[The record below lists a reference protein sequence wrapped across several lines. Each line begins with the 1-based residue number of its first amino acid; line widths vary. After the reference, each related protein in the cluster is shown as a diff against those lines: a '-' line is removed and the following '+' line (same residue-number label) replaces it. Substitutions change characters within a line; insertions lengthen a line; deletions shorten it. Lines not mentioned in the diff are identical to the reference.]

1 DELFFS
7 FFGFR
12 TFDSCCGK
20 CLCFVPQAQQDI
32 TLQQIPEIWKD
43 LNVPWRLS
51 LNGNSLEEITV
62 FPPLKN
68 LTALSFRYNKIT
80 KIADN
85 AFLNLT
91 SLVSLDLSHNNLTAE
106 SFHSNTFQGPYAD
119 MIPNPIP
126 LEELDLSFNQIKR
139 LPKDVFH
146 HLKKLKYLKLS
157 HNDFMDLSTTTAQAL
172 SEIQTLEK
180 LDLSY
185 TKLLRLPDHFFAELG
200 QVKRGLLWEHKSRYV
215 DSSIPL
221 HLLLSELDL
230 SGNDF
235 PIVPSEIN
243 YAHSLEI
250 LRMDNNIFGTIYE
263 DSFHKTLEKIHTLS
277 LTNSETL
284 FRIENGAFG
293 NLSSLQTL
301 WLSDNVQLTT
311 IYPRAFMNHENR
323 TLHLKELHL
332 ENNKLERLSESALPW
347 NDISSL
353 NLAGNPWNCDCNFEF
368 FAKKVVP
375 LIAKKN
381 YDIAIQIVC
390 AAPEELMGYRAI
402 DVKVQ
407 VHEFVCEEQTFNTK
421 KYGYVVV
428 ATIVVG
434 ILLLVTGTIIFS
446 YVLFRRTKVHD
457 WIGNNVKYRRTL
469 NEDEDVITSNI
480 HY

>member
-1 DELFFS
+1 MSLASSYKHNKTSLCSRCACLTLKPFTADCN
-7 FFGFR
+7 
-12 TFDSCCGK
+12 DSDLK
-20 CLCFVPQAQQDI
+20 E
-32 TLQQIPEIWKD
+32 IPEIWKD

-62 FPPLKN
+62 FPPLNN
-68 LTALSFRYNKIT
+68 LTALSFRYKFY
-80 KIADN
+80 IADN

-91 SLVSLDLSHNNLTAE
+91 RLVSLDLSHNNLTAE
-106 SFHSNTFQGPYAD
+106 SFHSDTFNGPYAD
-119 MIPNPIP
+119 KMPNPIP

-146 HLKKLKYLKLS
+146 HLKNLKYLKLS

-185 TKLLRLPDHFFAELG
+185 TKLL
-200 QVKRGLLWEHKSRYV
+200 
-215 DSSIPL
+215 
-221 HLLLSELDL
+221 LSELDL
-230 SGNDF
+230 SGNSF
-235 PIVPSEIN
+235 PSVPSEIN

-263 DSFHKTLEKIHTLS
+263 NSFHKTLEKLHTLS

-284 FRIENGAFG
+284 FRVENGAFG

-301 WLSDNVQLTT
+301 WLSDNIQLTT

-332 ENNKLERLSESALPW
+332 ENNKLERLPESALPW
-347 NDISSL
+347 KDISSL
-353 NLAGNPWNCDCNFEF
+353 NLADFGNRKKKIIITENELIGRYHISFI
-368 FAKKVVP
+368 FA
-375 LIAKKN
+375 
-381 YDIAIQIVC
+381 C
-390 AAPEELMGYRAI
+390 AAPEELMGYRVI
-402 DVKVQ
+402 DMKVQ
-407 VHEFVCEEQTFNTK
+407 KHEFVCEEQTFNAK